1 LSEEG
6 SSSGRA
12 LLQIYLLVT
21 GVYLFWGGNFVF
33 SKIALAEIPPPLAA
47 GMRTAVAAVLLYVV
61 YQKSRTELHVPLQWR
76 EMPRLFFV
84 GSMGIA
90 VNQVCFLGGIALTS
104 AGHAAMI
111 IGLTPFMVL
120 GLAWHRGQEVFTGR
134 RVLGLCVALAGIGFL
149 QKPSASSATASLWGD
164 LLIIG
169 AGASFAVYTVYGK
182 ELTREHGG
190 MATVAYSYIAGA
202 LTLAPA
208 TAWYGARFDFGAVT
222 GKAWM
227 SFAYM
232 TLVSSV
238 ACYIGWVYALKRLT
252 ASRVSAFSY
261 LQPLVATGLAVPLL
275 GEPVTASLVGGGSM
289 IMAGF
294 YLSEKA

>member
-1 LSEEG
+1 MSEG
-6 SSSGRA
+6 SSSSRTT
-12 LLQIYLLVT
+12 LQLYLLVT
-21 GVYLFWGGNFVF
+21 VVYLFWGGNFVF
-33 SKIALAEIPPPLAA
+33 SKIALAEIPSLLAA
-47 GMRTAVAAVLLYVV
+47 GLRTGIAAVLLYIV
-61 YQKSRTELHVPLQWR
+61 YRKSRTEVHVPLQWR
-76 EMPRLFFV
+76 EMPRLFFM

-90 VNQVCFLGGIALTS
+90 VNQACFLGGISLTS

-120 GLAWHRGQEVFTGR
+120 GLAWHRGQEVFTGKR
-134 RVLGLCVALAGIGFL
+134 ALGLCVALAGIGLL
-149 QKPSASSATASLWGD
+149 QKPSASSATASIWGD
-164 LLIIG
+164 LLIVG
-169 AGASFAVYTVYGK
+169 AGASFAIYTVYGK

-190 MATVAYSYIAGA
+190 MGTVAYSYIAGA
-202 LTLAPA
+202 LTLLPV
-208 TAWYGARFDFGAVT
+208 TVWYGSEFDFGAVT

-261 LQPLVATGLAVPLL
+261 LQPLVATALAVPLL
-275 GEPVTASLVGGGSM
+275 GEPITASLVSGGSM
-289 IMAGF
+289 IMAGV